1 MLKTSTTSTSG
12 GRPTEPMQDNVRHR
26 HRSSRR
32 CPATPTSTVV
42 VMATVA
48 TLLMVAWHA
57 TPVGYTDVPVIS
69 TMLADKSIPSM
80 VAESDCSTKTT
91 HCLPQPATSSHAPSD
106 AVPIPALGGMCTPL
120 FPTHK
125 VAYVVAYD
133 LSEETDQLPLRNA
146 QFARVFKGLRDA
158 RCEVS
163 DREL

>member
-1 MLKTSTTSTSG
+1 
-12 GRPTEPMQDNVRHR
+12 
-26 HRSSRR
+26 
-32 CPATPTSTVV
+32 
-42 VMATVA
+42 MATVA

-69 TMLADKSIPSM
+69 TMLADTSFSM

-91 HCLPQPATSSHAPSD
+91 QSLPQPATSPHAPSD

-120 FPTHK
+120 FPTHR
-125 VAYVVAYD
+125 VAYAVAYD